1 MKPVLNPGT
10 ATVFYEAESLRQISG
25 RLPATFNIIRTIGG
39 LSLPVG
45 CIALDDGA
53 NIGSCSYSDIC
64 KDFTQGV
71 FGLNETNCP
80 PELAE
85 WGIDCTCPFDLPIQ
99 LADGSLTFQ
108 LDIPNDLSFIFGPGD
123 YDLTV
128 TVNNAANQHIG
139 CFRFKFSM
147 IRV

>member
-10 ATVFYEAESLRQISG
+10 ATVFYEAENIRPISG
-25 RLPATFNIIRTIGG
+25 RLSATFNIIRTVSG
-39 LSLPVG
+39 
-45 CIALDDGA
+45 IALPIRCYQYQGA
-53 NIGSCSYSDIC
+53 NIGSCTYNDIC
-64 KDFTQGV
+64 MDFMQGV
-71 FGLNETNCP
+71 FGLDETNCP

-139 CFRFKFSM
+139 CFRFKFTM
-147 IRV
+147 RRL